1 MRSILCVG
9 AGSFIGGV
17 LRYLVSVWTLKMLN
31 PVFPY
36 GTLAVNIVGCLSI
49 GLLAGLA
56 ESRLTLP
63 PDLRL
68 FLIVGIVGG
77 FTTFSA
83 FAWETFSLARNAQ
96 GIAVLNIALQLLLGF
111 LAVWLGHLLGLTPN
125 RVP

>member
-111 LAVWLGHLLGLTPN
+111 LAVWLGYSLGLTTN

>member
-9 AGSFIGGV
+9 VGSFIGGV
-17 LRYLVSVWTLKMLN
+17 LRYLVSVWTSKILN
-31 PVFPY
+31 PMFPY
-36 GTLAVNIVGCLSI
+36 GTLSVNIVGCLSI
-49 GLLAGLA
+49 GFLAGLA
-56 ESRLTLP
+56 ESRLTLT

-68 FLIVGIVGG
+68 FLIVGLVGG

-96 GIAVLNIALQLLLGF
+96 GIAALNIALQLLLGF
-111 LAVWLGHLLGLTPN
+111 LAIWLGHLLALTPN